1 LLEAK
6 EKKRVRELKNI
17 IATKELEE
25 LKRAIRI

>member
-6 EKKRVRELKNI
+6 EKERVRELKDI

-25 LKRAIRI
+25 LEKAARI